1 MEDFD
6 QDQEDFDN
14 LMQKVKFLTVKKAM
28 HSVVNYWFFRHI
40 RYPKIVSLS
49 NRI

>member
-14 LMQKVKFLTVKKAM
+14 LMQKVKFLEAQTK
-28 HSVVNYWFFRHI
+28 HSVISCWKREQ
-40 RYPKIVSLS
+40 K
-49 NRI
+49 